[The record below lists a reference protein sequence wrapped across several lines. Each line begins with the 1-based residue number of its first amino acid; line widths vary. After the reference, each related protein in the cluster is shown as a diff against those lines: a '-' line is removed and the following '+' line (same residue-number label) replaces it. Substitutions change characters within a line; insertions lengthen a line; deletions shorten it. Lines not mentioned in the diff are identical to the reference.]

1 MRKGAFISTKL
12 VVVLQ
17 EGSLPP
23 CYEQDNAKICPFSF
37 AKIGDTV
44 FDFVPSGGNGFGP
57 NTYNGCFY
65 FQFSA
70 GSQKDTT
77 LQNA

>member
-1 MRKGAFISTKL
+1 MKL
-12 VVVLQ
+12 VVLQ

-23 CYEQDNAKICPFSF
+23 CYEQDDAKICPFSF

-70 GSQKDTT
+70 DSQKEDT
-77 LQNA
+77 LENA